1 MTYYAQRKIIKNGV
15 AQANVTNKVGER
27 EEMEKQFHLFCANA
41 AVNGD
46 SNDFD
51 SCEWGTFEQ
60 GMLER
65 KAWDH
70 TLKPSPE
77 PSPEPAEEA

>member
-27 EEMEKQFHLFCANA
+27 AEMEKQFHMFCANA

-51 SCEWGTFEQ
+51 SCEWGTFEN
-60 GMLER
+60 GIIER
-65 KAWDH
+65 KAYDH
-70 TLKPSPE
+70 TPAPTPE
-77 PSPEPAEEA
+77 EVTEGE